1 MSFFSQLASAVANNL
16 LNPSLRGSETDPLKV
31 VEVSSSA
38 FSSRSVC
45 QREQCLL
52 VYGNGN
58 NVQGFELVMVVLVT
72 GHRDKLYRY
81 IFKQLQLIFNQII
94 LKIPCLHSQPLQII

>member
-16 LNPSLRGSETDPLKV
+16 LNPSQRSSESDPLKV
-31 VEVSSSA
+31 IETSSSA

-52 VYGNGN
+52 VYGDGN
-58 NVQGFELVMVVLVT
+58 NAKGFELAMVVLIT
-72 GHRDKLYRY
+72 GHREKHYRWAFY
-81 IFKQLQLIFNQII
+81 KFLLSD
-94 LKIPCLHSQPLQII
+94 LKCTCF